1 MANTLEYKTEQW
13 ALEVIATRAALASVQ
28 ALRSED
34 DTAAAATRIIVH
46 AISEDRQKE
55 GVKAFPVKLSIELRM
70 ADKNAALMDTYAA
83 ELEAAFTDANL
94 DAISPGTVD
103 PADFFTFLRV
113 ADGEGEEKGRSN
125 EGRTHT
131 VNFSLLAR

>member
-1 MANTLEYKTEQW
+1 MANTLEYKTETW
-13 ALEVIATRAALASVQ
+13 ALAVIATRAALASVQ

-34 DTAAAATRIIVH
+34 DTQAAATRIIVQ
-46 AISEDRQKE
+46 AVSEDRQKE
-55 GVKAFPVKLSIELRM
+55 GVKAFPVKLTIELRM
-70 ADKNAALMDTYAA
+70 AEKNAALMDTYAA

-103 PADFFTFLRV
+103 PATYFTYLRI
-113 ADGEGEEKGRSN
+113 ADGEGDDKGRSN

-131 VNFSLLAR
+131 VSFSLLAL